1 MVAYFGMSKGI
12 KNISFYDSSGQSE
25 YSFSK
30 PYSEKTAEL
39 IDQEVKAIIDEAY
52 TRAKSILEE
61 NKGGLDKL
69 ANLLLERE
77 VIFSEDLE
85 LIFGPRKSHTR
96 SEELVRDIKE
106 EERKQEESEEKID
119 QSENQ

>member
-1 MVAYFGMSKGI
+1 
-12 KNISFYDSSGQSE
+12 
-25 YSFSK
+25 
-30 PYSEKTAEL
+30 
-39 IDQEVKAIIDEAY
+39 
-52 TRAKSILEE
+52 
-61 NKGGLDKL
+61 
-69 ANLLLERE
+69 LLLERE